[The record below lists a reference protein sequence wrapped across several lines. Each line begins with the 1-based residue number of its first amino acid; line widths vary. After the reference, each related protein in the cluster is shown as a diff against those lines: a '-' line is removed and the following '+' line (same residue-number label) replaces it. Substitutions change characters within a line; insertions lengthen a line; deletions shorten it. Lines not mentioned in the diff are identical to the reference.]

1 MILVSKIVTV
11 LAWIVIIINW
21 FVPLGGAYPYLNWGG
36 IFLVIAHP
44 IEAAVFLPKAK
55 QAGGNLAL
63 HIIQLV
69 IFGYPHVME
78 LDQAIAAKSA

>member
-1 MILVSKIVTV
+1 MILVSKIVTA

-21 FVPLGGAYPYLNWGG
+21 IVPLGGAYWGG